1 MTVVLDAS
9 GLLVLLNA
17 EPGATT
23 VAEVL
28 PQAVMSAVNLSE
40 VVSKLSENG
49 MPENLVREVL
59 EGLFLEIIPFDI
71 EQSYQAGWLRPS
83 TRAIGL
89 SIGDRACIGLAQRLG
104 LPVLTADHVWATVD
118 LAVEVRLVR

>member
-59 EGLFLEIIPFDI
+59 EGLYLEVIPFDI
-71 EQSYQAGWLRPS
+71 EQSYRDGLLRHGREQNGFPS
-83 TRAIGL
+83 
-89 SIGDRACIGLAQRLG
+89 
-104 LPVLTADHVWATVD
+104 ATD
-118 LAVEVRLVR
+118 PA